1 LQIVDCRPKLNADV
15 NRARGKGYERPQDY
29 PNTQI
34 AFMGIENIHAMR
46 ASLKAFLALMK
57 PRSPH
62 HAFAHGREDREE
74 QGWLGELEKSGWIE
88 YVRGV
93 LRAAVTVTRHVHIG
107 RSSVLVHCS
116 DGWDRTAQV
125 TAIAQLLLDG
135 SFRSRDGFQRLV
147 QKEWLDFGHQFAL
160 RLGSLAPLEKGT
172 HSPSD
177 EQLSPVFLQ
186 FVECVWHLCQQMP
199 RAFEFNTSY
208 LAALLHHAL
217 ACETGTFLCN
227 CERQRVALELP
238 ALTASAWD
246 MLGGEEFRNFEYE
259 PSGDVLLPDVSAST
273 LRPWSAYYCR
283 AGRRLRD
290 EPLQLAEAR
299 CAALANEN
307 SQLREALRRLGP
319 SKAADDGEAVAVVP
333 AVETSPG
340 VAQAQ
345 PRLEVHEAH
354 VEVHAL
360 AHQGAAL
367 LCEEEE
373 FGSAP
378 DASSSVEDDDE

>member
-1 LQIVDCRPKLNADV
+1 MA
-15 NRARGKGYERPQDY
+15 
-29 PNTQI
+29 
-34 AFMGIENIHAMR
+34 
-46 ASLKAFLALMK
+46 
-57 PRSPH
+57 
-62 HAFAHGREDREE
+62 
-74 QGWLGELEKSGWIE
+74 
-88 YVRGV
+88 
-93 LRAAVTVTRHVHIG
+93 
-107 RSSVLVHCS
+107 SSVLS
-116 DGWDRTAQV
+116 RRSGWTSATRYLRRPVRRRPSPPAL
-125 TAIAQLLLDG
+125 ARALAA
-135 SFRSRDGFQRLV
+135 RSALQTLRMSSAAR
-147 QKEWLDFGHQFAL
+147 QFAL

-283 AGRRLRD
+283 GGT
-290 EPLQLAEAR
+290 P
-299 CAALANEN
+299 
-307 SQLREALRRLGP
+307 P
-319 SKAADDGEAVAVVP
+319 S
-333 AVETSPG
+333 
-340 VAQAQ
+340 
-345 PRLEVHEAH
+345 R
-354 VEVHAL
+354 
-360 AHQGAAL
+360 
-367 LCEEEE
+367 
-373 FGSAP
+373 
-378 DASSSVEDDDE
+378 